1 MDDKLDGARAR
12 RAAFPPRFARAGLF
26 AIAVI
31 AGSLAGVTAA
41 RFVTLHA
48 APVRGGHA
56 IAAQLVG
63 QSGSAPPSF
72 ADLVETVK
80 PAVIGVQTKL
90 AESADDDQGRPQSPL
105 DPFARPLD
113 PRSPNG
119 PRKQRPGRSLTA
131 QGSGFFISADGYA
144 VTNNHVVEGN
154 SSVQVQTDDRKTYT
168 AKVVGADPLSDI
180 ALLKVDG
187 RNDFTHVELADR
199 APRVGEWVLAVGN
212 PFGLG
217 GTVTAGIVSARER
230 DIGAESSDRLI
241 QIDAP
246 INKGDS
252 GGPSFNLEGRVIGV
266 NTMIFS
272 PSGGSIGIAFAIPAD
287 AVKMVVAELRDKG
300 TVTRGW
306 LGVQAQQVT
315 PEIADTL
322 GLKDTKGALVA
333 EPQPDS
339 PAATAGIAPGDVI
352 ASIDGAPIKDA
363 KDLSKTIG
371 GIAPGTAVKIGVRR
385 EGEEK
390 TITITLGQRPAK
402 QQASAKPGSAPD
414 NAPKNAPSNETTGR
428 AAAGDPDL
436 GLRLAPASRMPG
448 SGDQGLVVTGV
459 DPTGVAAEEGVELG
473 DVILEVGGKSVSSP
487 EEMQN
492 HLRDARRDGRRTVL
506 LRLRSGDSTRFVALP
521 TG

>member
-12 RAAFPPRFARAGLF
+12 RAAISPRFARAGLF
-26 AIAVI
+26 TIAVI

-41 RFVTLHA
+41 QFVTLHV

-56 IAAQLVG
+56 VAAQLVG

-113 PRSPNG
+113 PRSPNS
-119 PRKQRPGRSLTA
+119 PRKQRPGRSLIA

-154 SSVQVQTDDRKTYT
+154 SSVQVQTDDHKTYT
-168 AKVVGADPLSDI
+168 AKVVGTDPTSDI

-187 RNDFTHVELADR
+187 RNDFAHVELSER

-217 GTVTAGIVSARER
+217 GTVTAGIVSARDR

-287 AVKMVVAELRDKG
+287 TVKTVVAELREKG

-306 LGVQAQQVT
+306 LGVQAQGVT

-322 GLKDTKGALVA
+322 GLRDTKGALVA
-333 EPQPDS
+333 EPQADS
-339 PAATAGIAPGDVI
+339 PATAAGIAPGDVI

-390 TITITLGQRPAK
+390 SITVTLGQRPTK
-402 QQASAKPGSAPD
+402 QQASAEPNS
-414 NAPKNAPSNETTGR
+414 APKNAQSKEQETTGR
-428 AAAGDPDL
+428 GASGDPDL

-448 SGDQGLVVTGV
+448 SGGQGLVVTGV

-473 DVILEVGGKSVSSP
+473 DVILEIGGKSVSTP

-506 LRLRSGDSTRFVALP
+506 LRLRSGDSMRFVALP

>member
-1 MDDKLDGARAR
+1 MDDQLDAARAR

-31 AGSLAGVTAA
+31 AGSLTGVMAA
-41 RFVTLHA
+41 QFVTLHV
-48 APVRGGHA
+48 APVRSGHA
-56 IAAQLVG
+56 VAAQLVG

-90 AESADDDQGRPQSPL
+90 AENADDDQGRSQSPL

-113 PRSPNG
+113 PRSPNS

-287 AVKMVVAELRDKG
+287 TVKSVVAELRDKG

-306 LGVQAQQVT
+306 LGVQAQAVT
-315 PEIADTL
+315 PGIADTL
-322 GLKDTKGALVA
+322 GLKDTRGALVA
-333 EPQPDS
+333 EPQADS
-339 PAATAGIAPGDVI
+339 PAAQAGIAPGDVI
-352 ASIDGAPIKDA
+352 ASIDGAPVKDA
-363 KDLSKTIG
+363 KDLSKMIG

-385 EGEEK
+385 AAEEK
-390 TITITLGQRPAK
+390 TITVTLGQRPTQ
-402 QQASAKPGSAPD
+402 QQASAKPSSAPD
-414 NAPKNAPSNETTGR
+414 NAPKNAPSNETAGR
-428 AAAGDPDL
+428 GASGDPDL

-448 SGDQGLVVTGV
+448 SGGQGLVVTGV

-487 EEMQN
+487 EEMEN
-492 HLRDARRDGRRTVL
+492 HLRDARRGGRRSVL
-506 LRLRSGDSTRFVALP
+506 LRLRSGDSTRFVAVP

>member
-1 MDDKLDGARAR
+1 MLDKLDAGAR
-12 RAAFPPRFARAGLF
+12 RAAFSPRLARAGLI

-31 AGSLAGVTAA
+31 AGSLTGVMAA
-41 RFVTLHA
+41 RFVTPHV
-48 APVRGGHA
+48 APVRSGHA
-56 IAAQLVG
+56 VAAQLVG

-90 AESADDDQGRPQSPL
+90 AESADDDQGRPPSPL

-154 SSVQVQTDDRKTYT
+154 SSVQVQTDDRKTYP
-168 AKVVGADPLSDI
+168 AKVVGTDPLSDL

-187 RNDFTHVELADR
+187 RNDFAHVELAER
-199 APRVGEWVLAVGN
+199 PPRVGEWVLAVGN

-252 GGPSFNLEGRVIGV
+252 GGPSFNLDGRVIGV

-287 AVKMVVAELRDKG
+287 TVKTVVAELRDKG
-300 TVTRGW
+300 MVTRGW
-306 LGVQAQQVT
+306 LGVQAQPVT
-315 PEIADTL
+315 PEIAETL

-333 EPQPDS
+333 EPQADS
-339 PAATAGIAPGDVI
+339 PAAKAGIAPGDVI

-371 GIAPGTAVKIGVRR
+371 GMAPGTAVKIGVRR

-390 TITITLGQRPAK
+390 TITVTLGQRPTK
-402 QQASAKPGSAPD
+402 QQASAKPSSAPD
-414 NAPKNAPSNETTGR
+414 DAPKNVPSNETTGR
-428 AAAGDPDL
+428 GTSGDPDL

-448 SGDQGLVVTGV
+448 SGGQGLVVTGV

-473 DVILEVGGKSVSSP
+473 DVIVEVGGKSVSSP

-492 HLRDARRDGRRTVL
+492 HLRDARRSVL